1 MARSDLE
8 RRTEQIRDQI
18 EDLRANLDDVLRNY
32 NKLVAVGA
40 DWFASAQGQVS
51 RAARQA
57 KGNVEEVSEELAA
70 AGVPWWVPV
79 AVVAAIGGAIALAN
93 MLGFFGR
100 RESEMHR
107 EAYAPNVAGQTPPF
121 DMAGQA

>member
-8 RRTEQIRDQI
+8 RRTEQIREQI

-57 KGNVEEVSEELAA
+57 KGNVEEVGEELAE
-70 AGVPWWVPV
+70 AGVQWWVPV
-79 AVVAAIGGAIALAN
+79 AVVAAIGGAIALAK
-93 MLGFFGR
+93 MLGLFGT

-107 EAYAPNVAGQTPPF
+107 ETYTPKVAGQSPPF
-121 DMAGQA
+121 DMAGQP